1 MNPSFKSLRA
11 PFSVV
16 VNSIFV
22 VWYQIK
28 SEYRREK
35 SSVLSSNSKKRKIFY
50 LKGETPKVTD
60 VKAYIRGVRGGGA
73 LFYGTYKGISIYNK
87 REYNN

>member
-50 LKGETPKVTD
+50 LKGETPKV
-60 VKAYIRGVRGGGA
+60 RGVRGGGA
-73 LFYGTYKGISIYNK
+73 LFYGTYKGISIDNK